1 MSEVLAPGY
10 TVAASVLTIG
20 LLSSTPQQA
29 WWQVPMLVA
38 LAAGL
43 PYLFIHGLARLGVWE
58 SRHVRPRLQR
68 LVALIGL
75 LVIEGLALLLMVL
88 VGAPPL
94 MLQLLA
100 ACIAGV
106 VALALVTPIVR
117 ASIHV
122 GVFSVTAGIA
132 AVFSWPLAAAL
143 VALGLLVGAARIG
156 VKDHTAIE
164 VVAGLLVGLAAG
176 LAATWLLVPEDA
188 FLVLTGCPAVGAL
201 PGHGCPALTP

>member
-1 MSEVLAPGY
+1 MNETHSEPRWARTVTEVLAPGY

-20 LLSSTPQQA
+20 LLTSDPQQA

-43 PYLFIHGLARLGVWE
+43 PYLFVHGLARLGVWE

-75 LVIEGLALLLMVL
+75 LIIEGVALWMMVI

-94 MLQLLA
+94 TLQLLA

-106 VALALVTPIVR
+106 MALALVTPVVR
-117 ASIHV
+117 ASIHA

-132 AVFSWPLAAAL
+132 AAFSWPVAVTL
-143 VALGLLVGAARIG
+143 VSLGLLVGTARIG
-156 VKDHTAIE
+156 VKDHTPIE
-164 VVAGLLVGLAAG
+164 VVTGLVVGFVAGM
-176 LAATWLLVPEDA
+176 AATWLLVP
-188 FLVLTGCPAVGAL
+188 
-201 PGHGCPALTP
+201 